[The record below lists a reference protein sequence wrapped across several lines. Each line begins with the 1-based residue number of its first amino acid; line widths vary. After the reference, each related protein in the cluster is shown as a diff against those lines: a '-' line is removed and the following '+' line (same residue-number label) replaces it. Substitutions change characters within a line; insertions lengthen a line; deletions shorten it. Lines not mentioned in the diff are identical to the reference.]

1 MSGSTPIHIL
11 LVDDHA
17 LLRKGLANLLRAEP
31 DFEVVGE
38 AADGLDA
45 IAQAAVLRPDVVLM
59 DVRMPRLSG
68 LEATRQILCTL
79 PQTKILMLSM
89 SEDEDAVFEAV
100 RNGAHGYLLK
110 SAEPQELFRAL
121 RAVVRGEAPISG
133 SLAVKLLREFA
144 RVAHEPAVPAPPRTV
159 LSTREKEVLVLVAD
173 GKTNKEIAT
182 VLDLAENTVKN
193 DVKRVLE
200 KLHLENRVQAAVFA
214 LGQDSLTACNGP
226 VPVVDEGAVRRA
238 R

>member
-1 MSGSTPIHIL
+1 MSGSTQIHIL

-17 LLRKGLANLLRAEP
+17 LLRKGLAHLLRAEP

-59 DVRMPRLSG
+59 DVRMPRLGG
-68 LEATRQILCTL
+68 LGATRQILGML

-89 SEDEDAVFEAV
+89 SEDEEAVFEAV
-100 RNGAHGYLLK
+100 RSGAHGYLLK
-110 SAEPQELFRAL
+110 SAEPEELFRAL

-133 SLAVKLLREFA
+133 SLAVKLLRELA
-144 RVAHEPAVPAPPRTV
+144 RAAHEPAVSAPPRTV
-159 LSTREKEVLVLVAD
+159 LSRRENEVLVLVAD

-182 VLDLAENTVKN
+182 ILNLAENTVKN
-193 DVKRVLE
+193 CVKRILE
-200 KLHLENRVQAAVFA
+200 KFHLENRVQAAVFA
-214 LGQDSLTACNGP
+214 LRQESPTTCNGA
-226 VPVVDEGAVRRA
+226 VPGVDEGTVRGA
-238 R
+238 S